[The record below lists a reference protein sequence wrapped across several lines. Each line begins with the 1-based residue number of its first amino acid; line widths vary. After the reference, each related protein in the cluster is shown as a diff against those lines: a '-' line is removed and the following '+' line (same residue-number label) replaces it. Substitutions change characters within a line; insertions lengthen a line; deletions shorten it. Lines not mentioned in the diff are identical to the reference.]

1 MKKVSQNNDDD
12 LEITKRLDAIIRL
25 LIASL
30 NSKDIY
36 GMEQIYRMLNE
47 SGLPT
52 GDIGKIVGKPS
63 KTISGI
69 LINAKNYEKRKKGKK
84 IELSE

>member
-1 MKKVSQNNDDD
+1 MSKNNDDN

-30 NSKDIY
+30 NSKDTYGVEQIY
-36 GMEQIYRMLNE
+36 GMLKE

-63 KTISGI
+63 KTISSI
-69 LINAKNYEKRKKGKK
+69 LINAKNYEKKKKNKK
-84 IELSE
+84 NKLSE